1 VEEAVGFG
9 WVGSAKGKTVR
20 MARWSGGYP
29 RRFPASVKNELARRA
44 GFRCSRPEC
53 RAPTSGPSDT
63 RRTGASSVGVAAHIT
78 AAAPGGPRY
87 DPSMTPHER
96 QSASNGVWL
105 CQNHAKM
112 IDDDARRF
120 NVSLL
125 QVWRSAAEH
134 AASDEQ
140 GRPHPDNR
148 PARRSIV
155 PFERNLPSDRE
166 ELRTALFEFLTD
178 VGAVAAWGVHAD
190 LAYMTLY
197 ELALNALIHGAARS
211 LYIGSTEHVVTV
223 HDDGAP
229 FGLPEL
235 RSGGR
240 GAHLALKHL
249 EATAAG
255 SITVRHQRTDA
266 GNRWSLVDELGQFG
280 AGAPCSLAVHGSGRA
295 AGYNATRDVSALQ
308 DCEEIH
314 IYAPQ
319 LWSVSDWAE
328 LLQQLTKKLPG
339 RTLVI
344 HGIPHDSHVRSVLG
358 EILRHIRI
366 PDEVSLNIRFP
377 D

>member
-1 VEEAVGFG
+1 
-9 WVGSAKGKTVR
+9 
-20 MARWSGGYP
+20 
-29 RRFPASVKNELARRA
+29 
-44 GFRCSRPEC
+44 
-53 RAPTSGPSDT
+53 
-63 RRTGASSVGVAAHIT
+63 
-78 AAAPGGPRY
+78 
-87 DPSMTPHER
+87 MTPHER

-105 CQNHAKM
+105 CQNDAKR

-125 QVWRSAAEH
+125 RGWRSAAER

-140 GRPHPDNR
+140 GRPYPDR
-148 PARRSIV
+148 LTRRSIV
-155 PFERNLPSDRE
+155 PFERNLPNDRE
-166 ELRTALFEFLTD
+166 ELRTGLFEFMTD

-197 ELALNALIHGAARS
+197 EIALNALIHGAARS
-211 LYIGSTEHVVTV
+211 LCIESTEHVVTM
-223 HDDGAP
+223 HDDGTL

-249 EATAAG
+249 EATATG
-255 SITVRHQRTDA
+255 SITVRHQRTDN

-280 AGAPCSLAVHGSGRA
+280 AGAPCSLAVHGSGRQ
-295 AGYNATRDVSALQ
+295 AGYNATRDVSVLQ

-314 IYAPQ
+314 IYTPQ
-319 LWSVSDWAE
+319 LWSVSDWSE
-328 LLQQLTKKLPG
+328 LLARLTEKLPG

-344 HGIPHDSHVRSVLG
+344 HGIPPDSHVRSVLKD
-358 EILRHIRI
+358 ILRYIPI
-366 PDEVSLNIRFP
+366 PDELIRFP

>member
-1 VEEAVGFG
+1 L
-9 WVGSAKGKTVR
+9 TR
-20 MARWSGGYP
+20 RWRKSYWPSRPVWHDGQVAT
-29 RRFPASVKNELARRA
+29 RDDFPASVKDELARRA
-44 GFRCSRPEC
+44 GFRCSRPDC

-63 RRTGASSVGVAAHIT
+63 SRTGASSVGVAAHIT

-87 DPSMTPHER
+87 DPCMTPRER

-105 CQNHAKM
+105 CQNDAKM

-125 QVWRSAAEH
+125 RGWRSTAER

-148 PARRSIV
+148 LALRSIV

-166 ELRTALFEFLTD
+166 ELRTDLFEFLTD
-178 VGAVAAWGVHAD
+178 VGAVAVWGVRAD

-197 ELALNALIHGAARS
+197 EIALNALIHGAARS
-211 LYIGSTEHVVTV
+211 LSIESTEHVVTV
-223 HDDGAP
+223 HDDGAS

-240 GAHLALKHL
+240 GAHLALKYL
-249 EATAAG
+249 EATATG
-255 SITVRHQRTDA
+255 SITVRHQRTDD

-280 AGAPCSLAVHGSGRA
+280 AGAPCSLAVQGSGRR
-295 AGYNATRDVSALQ
+295 AGYDATRDVSTLQ

-328 LLQQLTKKLPG
+328 LLERLTKELPG

-344 HGIPHDSHVRSVLG
+344 HGIPPDSDVRAVLK
-358 EILRHIRI
+358 EIWRYSGI
-366 PDEVSLNIRFP
+366 PEVSSNIRFP